1 MDIILICIYLFTIF
15 ISTCI
20 RSLAAAAPQ
29 DRAAWEQNLSEI
41 VRMMGATRLEEQ
53 RCSLGTLQT
62 TEVRRQNISN

>member
-1 MDIILICIYLFTIF
+1 MDLILICIYLFTIF
-15 ISTCI
+15 ISTSI

-62 TEVRRQNISN
+62 TEVRR

>member
-1 MDIILICIYLFTIF
+1 MDLILICIYLFTIF

-29 DRAAWEQNLSEI
+29 DRAALEQNLSEI

-62 TEVRRQNISN
+62 TEVRR